1 MAPEL
6 LEDNLFDEKSDVYSF
21 AIVIWEIWDGGV
33 PWHGLQPVQITRKV
47 VDKRE
52 QPPSPEGA
60 RGPCRVDAKMLGPRA
75 RRAADVRRDQ
85 SGAPASLRCTGC
97 SNGAS
102 TFDQDPRT
110 EGAHQHA

>member
-33 PWHGLQPVQITRKV
+33 PWHGLKPVQITRKV

-52 QPPSPEGA
+52 RPPPPEGA
-60 RGPCRVDAKMLGPRA
+60 PTDLVALMQRCWDHEPDARPTF
-75 RRAADVRRDQ
+75 AAIKAEIC
-85 SGAPASLRCTGC
+85 G
-97 SNGAS
+97 
-102 TFDQDPRT
+102 
-110 EGAHQHA
+110 